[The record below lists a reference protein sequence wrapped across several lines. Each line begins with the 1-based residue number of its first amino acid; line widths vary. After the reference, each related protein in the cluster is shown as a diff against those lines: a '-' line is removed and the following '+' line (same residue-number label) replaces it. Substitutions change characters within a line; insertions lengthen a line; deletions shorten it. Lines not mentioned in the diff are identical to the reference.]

1 MKVGD
6 SLNLTL
12 TVRPELA
19 LAKSRYFRIINNL
32 AKDLFTPSHALR
44 LSNGLYGKFLEM
56 LTLEII
62 DLRVFK
68 ERVDFIKLDPDY
80 KNNRVVRSGEKEDL
94 QWETEDDL
102 AVFVS
107 EHARVD
113 VEINDGHLLDAVRK
127 NPYSSF
133 LYSAKITALDPVG
146 PILREMLGKVN
157 DMLIEL
163 ENFYNTA
170 TIPSFGLKTETTAG
184 LYGLGQYRIREEDQE
199 YPGSV
204 DLETDLYTEDFV
216 RSSVASTFNSGI
228 NRVDGPINVGI
239 NNYLYLMIIIYGV
252 SGLIEDPDR
261 KPEEVL
267 KEHIQGFIRVSA
279 TSGPKTLG
287 MFIEEVRRLK
297 SFMEFGTSWLTN
309 RTSNL
314 EEDPLEVETIE
325 VEKVF
330 YSNLVSVD
338 PVNHVTYYRRE
349 PDRQGASPRPV
360 LTKQSVAGAVDQYGN
375 ALLITGDTA
384 SGEVDYD
391 FTI

>member
-1 MKVGD
+1 
-6 SLNLTL
+6 
-12 TVRPELA
+12 
-19 LAKSRYFRIINNL
+19 
-32 AKDLFTPSHALR
+32 
-44 LSNGLYGKFLEM
+44 
-56 LTLEII
+56 
-62 DLRVFK
+62 
-68 ERVDFIKLDPDY
+68 
-80 KNNRVVRSGEKEDL
+80 
-94 QWETEDDL
+94 
-102 AVFVS
+102 
-107 EHARVD
+107 
-113 VEINDGHLLDAVRK
+113 
-127 NPYSSF
+127 
-133 LYSAKITALDPVG
+133 
-146 PILREMLGKVN
+146 
-157 DMLIEL
+157 
-163 ENFYNTA
+163 
-170 TIPSFGLKTETTAG
+170 
-184 LYGLGQYRIREEDQE
+184 
-199 YPGSV
+199 
-204 DLETDLYTEDFV
+204 
-216 RSSVASTFNSGI
+216 
-228 NRVDGPINVGI
+228 
-239 NNYLYLMIIIYGV
+239 MIIIYGV

-297 SFMEFGTSWLTN
+297 SFMVFGTSWLTN